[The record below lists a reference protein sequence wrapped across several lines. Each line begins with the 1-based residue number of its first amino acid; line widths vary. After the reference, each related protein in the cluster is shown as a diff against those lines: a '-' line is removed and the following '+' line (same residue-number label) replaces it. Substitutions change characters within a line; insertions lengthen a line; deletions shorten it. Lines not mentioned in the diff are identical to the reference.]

1 MGPCLVVLE
10 PTKEMWPRKRGESE
24 EGAKLEKPG
33 LGAYSA
39 EGLTMMERMKPEKC
53 SWERWTPPK
62 RRYPGVWVGL
72 AKEVWPA
79 ERGGSEEGVERREEG
94 LAKEAWSKDRLRIEK
109 GAWSVE
115 REGAWQAGEC
125 L

>member
-1 MGPCLVVLE
+1 MVVQE
-10 PTKEMWPRKRGESE
+10 PTKEMWPRERESE
-24 EGAKLEKPG
+24 EAAEREKPG

-39 EGLTMMERMKPEKC
+39 EGVTAMERMKPEKC
-53 SWERWTPPK
+53 SWERRMPPK

-79 ERGGSEEGVERREEG
+79 ERGGSEEGVEQGEEG
-94 LAKEAWSKDRLRIEK
+94 LVKEAWPKGRSRIEK